1 MIPSRLTL
9 CNFLSYRY
17 SVALNFE
24 SFHLACLYGDNGT
37 GKSSLLEA
45 ITWVLWG
52 KARSS
57 ADALIHHGEEMMW
70 VDFEFEQDGRK
81 YRVIRKRSKKGRGS
95 SELDFLVYDEGGWSS
110 LSGATLKETE
120 EKIAEIIRLPYEI
133 FINSAYLRQGH
144 TDEFTTKPPVQRK
157 KILGEILELEVYENL
172 SQKAKEIAKQDESE
186 EEALSRSIL
195 EIEEN
200 LKQKPAFQKELKEA
214 EGQLKKKEGLFNSE
228 KTQLDSLQKAKNE
241 YDLLA
246 QKEELLS
253 RQLAQ
258 IQKEGQRLKDEIEG
272 LKGEISQAR
281 DLLKNEKTIKQ
292 KAAELKVLRQ
302 KDEEVQGKLLKLNR
316 YQEELGRLKAER
328 AEVEKKIAQI
338 EKIDRCPT
346 CLRPLSKKEAKEII
360 AGLRQSAEKEIFE
373 KLKGVQDEIQKIDYQ
388 PEEHQKIKN
397 QISQLLIF
405 EEKEKELALVQQ
417 SLKEKKKILQ
427 KSQSEL
433 GQKRKQYS
441 TILKQRTESSQKR
454 VKLEPIHRQYQEQE
468 RKLSHLWEELLEA
481 KATCGAFKQRL
492 LDLSSQEALLQ
503 ERRQKLEEIKR
514 KRIVFEQLAGI
525 FSKRG
530 IQAMIIETLLPEI
543 EEEAN
548 RILEKIT
555 DGRLQIRFIT
565 KKEKKSEEGETETLE
580 ILVSDNLGERSYEM
594 YSGGE
599 AFRIDLAI
607 RVALSEVLSQRAGG
621 KLQFLAIDE
630 GFGSLDEAG
639 KEEVVEAINALT
651 EKFAKII
658 VVTHIPDLKNLFPFR
673 IEVTKDENG
682 SHLNLVSF

>member
-1 MIPSRLTL
+1 MIPLRLTL
-9 CNFLSYRY
+9 SNFLSYRHP
-17 SVALNFE
+17 VALNFE
-24 SFHLACLYGDNGT
+24 PFHLACLYGDNGT

-70 VDFEFEQDGRK
+70 VDFEFEQDGRR

-95 SELDFLVYDEGGWSS
+95 SELDFLVSDEGGWSS

-144 TDEFTTKPPVQRK
+144 ADEFTTKPPVQRK
-157 KILGEILELEVYENL
+157 KILGEILELEVYETL
-172 SQKAKEIAKQDESE
+172 SQKAKEIAKKDESE
-186 EEALSRSIL
+186 EEMLSHSIL

-214 EGQLKKKEGLFNSE
+214 EGQLKKKEKLFNSE
-228 KTQLDSLQKAKNE
+228 KIKLDSLQKAKNE
-241 YDLLA
+241 YDLLV

-258 IQKEGQRLKDEIEG
+258 IQKEGQRLKDEMEG
-272 LKGEISQAR
+272 LKREISQAR

-292 KAAELKVLRQ
+292 KVKELKLLRQ
-302 KDEEVQGKLLKLNR
+302 KDEDFQKKLLKLNR

-373 KLKGVQDEIQKIDYQ
+373 KLKEVQEEIQKINYQ
-388 PEEHQKIKN
+388 PKEHQKIKN
-397 QISQLLIF
+397 QINQLLIF
-405 EEKEKELALVQQ
+405 EEKEKALALVQQ
-417 SLKEKKKILQ
+417 SLKEKEKILQ

-433 GQKRKQYS
+433 EQKRKQYG
-441 TILKQRTESSQKR
+441 TILKQRTEASQKR

-468 RKLSHLWEELLEA
+468 RKLAHLWEELLEA

-503 ERRQKLEEIKR
+503 ERRQKLKEIKR
-514 KRIVFEQLAGI
+514 KRIVFEQLAEI

-607 RVALSEVLSQRAGG
+607 RVALSEVLSQRAGA